1 MTHVDFY
8 ALSRAVQ
15 GRLLDSFG
23 GRYPP
28 RPLLY
33 ARSKPAG
40 TLRWSLIA
48 LLSLAL
54 LLTLCQL
61 GFGALGSMFAVQSP
75 LLLALYALFGFG
87 VALGVLQILALGA
100 RVAAL
105 PWPSGVYA
113 FPTRVIDARDHV
125 LRLHPLA
132 SATRIA
138 ASGSRVEIVFP
149 NVRFSFPANGAE
161 AAQKAAQ
168 ILEAA
173 RDRPPESQSRHTLF
187 ELDPLQE
194 PSVTSPLGPQ
204 QPLKLGTPLWER
216 GRWVLAA
223 VLGAAAGAGL
233 WQMRN
238 TISDDRAFA
247 TAQTE
252 NTPPAYRAYLEYGK
266 RNRTAVST
274 ILLPRAELRE
284 AQKAGTVEAI
294 DAFIAKNK
302 GAAIGAEIKAARD
315 AALFSAFES
324 ARSAGTLAALH
335 GFASRYPDH
344 PLGPQMA
351 QAKHAIFTRAFSNY
365 ARSAPA
371 DGADTTR
378 AVRRLLAYAER
389 SGPKPSGKGLR
400 GPVVEVRFQR
410 LGSETLGRADIALSK
425 NPSFNG
431 TVSYVTRYFDATHQ
445 EQREQAIAKAL
456 TERFSRAF
464 SPEVLTFAKGAA
476 FDAPEDQLPEFKTPT
491 LAITYRVEW
500 TGGAYESKRPRGILV
515 GLLVLFRTQLVIPGD
530 SEVHRFKYNAGLQVP
545 ADFLRENP
553 GLGPGPLEEQGYARM
568 WDEAERQ
575 FSSRF
580 LKGWFVE
587 N

>member
-8 ALSRAVQ
+8 GLSRAVQ

-28 RPLLY
+28 RPVLY

-40 TLRWSLIA
+40 TLRWSLVA
-48 LLSLAL
+48 LASLAL

-61 GFGALGSMFAVQSP
+61 GFGGLGSMFAVQSP
-75 LLLALYALFGFG
+75 FLLVAYGLFGFG

-105 PWPSGVYA
+105 PWPSGVYV
-113 FPTRVIDARDHV
+113 FPTRVIDARDHL
-125 LRLHPLA
+125 LRLYPLTA
-132 SATRIA
+132 ATRIA
-138 ASGSRVEIVFP
+138 ASGSRVELAFP
-149 NVRFSFPANGAE
+149 DASFSFPTNGAD
-161 AAQKAAQ
+161 AAQKAVQ

-173 RDRPPESQSRHTLF
+173 RDRSPDSHNRHTLF

-194 PSVTSPLGPQ
+194 PSMTSPLGPQ
-204 QPLKLGTPLWER
+204 QALKLTTPLWER
-216 GRWVLAA
+216 QRWVLAA
-223 VLGAAAGAGL
+223 ILGAAFGTGL

-238 TISDDRAFA
+238 TVSDDRAFA
-247 TAQTE
+247 TAQAE
-252 NTPPAYRAYLEYGK
+252 NTPAAYRAYLEHGQ
-266 RNRTAVST
+266 RNRTAAST

-294 DAFIAKNK
+294 DAFIAKNA
-302 GAAIGAEIKAARD
+302 GAAIGSEIQAARYS
-315 AALFSAFES
+315 ALLAAFES
-324 ARSAGTLAALH
+324 ARTAGTLSALH

-351 QAKHAIFTRAFSNY
+351 QAKHAVFTRAFSNY

-371 DGADTTR
+371 DGADSTR
-378 AVRRLLAYAER
+378 AVQRLLAYAER
-389 SGPKPSGKGLR
+389 SGPKASSDGLR
-400 GPVVEVRFQR
+400 GPLVEVRFQR
-410 LGSETLGRADIALSK
+410 LNSETLGRADIALSK

-445 EQREQAIAKAL
+445 EQREQALAKAL
-456 TERFSRAF
+456 TDRFSRAF

-476 FDAPEDQLPEFKTPT
+476 FDAPEDQMPEFKTPT

-515 GLLVLFRTQLVIPGD
+515 GLLVLFRTQLSIPGD
-530 SEVHRFKYNAGLQVP
+530 PDIYRFKFNAGLQVP
-545 ADFLRENP
+545 TDFLMANP
-553 GLGPGPLEEQGYARM
+553 GLGPGPLEEQSYAKM
-568 WDEAERQ
+568 WGEAERQ
-575 FSSRF
+575 FLNRF